1 MKTKN
6 CNGTA
11 KTTKKNS
18 SAKNCKSCINSKSDS
33 SESDS
38 DALGSYTGNPV
49 GFGKYAD
56 PVQDAD
62 DL

>member
-6 CNGTA
+6 CNGTS

-18 SAKNCKSCINSKSDS
+18 SAKNCKSCKNSKSDS

-38 DALGSYTGNPV
+38 DPLGSYTGNPAV
-49 GFGKYAD
+49 FGKYAD

>member
-6 CNGTA
+6 SNGTA
-11 KTTKKNS
+11 KTTKKSN
-18 SAKNCKSCINSKSDS
+18 SAKNCKSCKNSKSDS
-33 SESDS
+33 SESES
-38 DALGSYTGNPV
+38 DPLGSYTGNPV